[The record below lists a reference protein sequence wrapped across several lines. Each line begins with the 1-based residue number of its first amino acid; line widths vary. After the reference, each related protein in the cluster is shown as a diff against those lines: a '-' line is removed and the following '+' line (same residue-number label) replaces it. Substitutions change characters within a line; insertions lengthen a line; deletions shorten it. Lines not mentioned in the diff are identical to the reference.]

1 MEEQNTTL
9 RAQMFSGFSISDDSA
24 SLDEESIRSEM
35 MTKLFIYILCHRQK
49 ELTVQELA
57 EALWEEEESDNPA
70 GALKNLMYRLRS
82 LIKKTWGRNDFILT
96 GRSAYIWN
104 QEISVSLDIEVFEE
118 KIKEAEEEKDPG
130 RKIDSY
136 KAAIN
141 LYRGELLPKFA
152 SEYWVASLSTYY
164 HTTYLSAVKKTAALL
179 EAQGRFSE
187 MASCVSKALQIDNLD
202 ENLHCCFI
210 RALMGQDN
218 YKQATEH
225 YQKAEKTLYDYL
237 GVTPSE
243 ELRGLYETIIKKTHR
258 HERDIVDVQNE
269 LMEDSITGAFV
280 CEYGAFKR
288 IYCLQARQGAR
299 MGISVFLLL
308 TTLSADEGIAENK
321 KIELLR
327 DAMVHLE
334 DVLRT
339 SLRSGD
345 PVDQYSSSQYVAL
358 LPTCQYETAQI
369 VAGRI
374 EKAFWGNY
382 KNKQIQL
389 RFDLD
394 ELHYD

>member
-1 MEEQNTTL
+1 
-9 RAQMFSGFSISDDSA
+9 
-24 SLDEESIRSEM
+24 
-35 MTKLFIYILCHRQK
+35 
-49 ELTVQELA
+49 
-57 EALWEEEESDNPA
+57 
-70 GALKNLMYRLRS
+70 
-82 LIKKTWGRNDFILT
+82 
-96 GRSAYIWN
+96 
-104 QEISVSLDIEVFEE
+104 
-118 KIKEAEEEKDPG
+118 
-130 RKIDSY
+130 
-136 KAAIN
+136 
-141 LYRGELLPKFA
+141 
-152 SEYWVASLSTYY
+152 
-164 HTTYLSAVKKTAALL
+164 
-179 EAQGRFSE
+179 
-187 MASCVSKALQIDNLD
+187 
-202 ENLHCCFI
+202 
-210 RALMGQDN
+210 MGQDN

-269 LMEDSITGAFV
+269 LMEESNTGAFV
-280 CEYGAFKR
+280 CEYSAFKR

-321 KIELLR
+321 NRVLR

-339 SLRSGD
+339 SALRPGG
-345 PVDQYSSSQYVAL
+345 PVQQ
-358 LPTCQYETAQI
+358 LPVCGPAARCQYETAQI

-374 EKAFWGNY
+374 EKAFWSNY
-382 KNKQIQL
+382 KNRQLQL

>member
-96 GRSAYIWN
+96 GRGAYIWN

-118 KIKEAEEEKDPG
+118 KIKEAETEDDPG
-130 RKIDSY
+130 EKINSY
-136 KAAIN
+136 KEAID

-152 SEYWVASLSTYY
+152 SEYWIASLATYY
-164 HTTYLSAVKKTAALL
+164 HTTYLSAVKTTAALL
-179 EAQGRFSE
+179 KEQGRYSE
-187 MASCVSKALQIDNLD
+187 MASCTSKALQIDNLD
-202 ENLHCCFI
+202 ESLHCCFI
-210 RALMGQDN
+210 EALMGQDN
-218 YKQATEH
+218 YKQATDH
-225 YQKAEKTLYDYL
+225 YRKAEKTLYDYL
-237 GVTPSE
+237 GVTPSD
-243 ELRGLYETIIKKTHR
+243 ELRALYESIIQKTHR

-269 LMEDSITGAFV
+269 LREDQTAGAYV

-299 MGISVFLLL
+299 MGISIFLLL
-308 TTLSADEGIAENK
+308 TTISVSEDVKENTR
-321 KIELLR
+321 IELLR
-327 DAMVHLE
+327 DAMIHLE

-345 PVDQYSSSQYVAL
+345 PVAQYSSSQYVAL
-358 LPTCQYETAQI
+358 LPTCQYETAQM

-374 EKAFWGNY
+374 EKAFWCNY
-382 KNKQIQL
+382 KNKQVHL